1 MNASL
6 YPTKGIPYPYRYGTA
21 QLIFPA
27 KKNDLLLK
35 LLKFFCCLFATF
47 VLVSNMTLAQGPCPS
62 SNCTSGD
69 IRITKVE
76 LIKADGTA
84 LPNFCTPGVDLQV
97 KLRVTFEVTSKT
109 RYGFLVVA
117 NILINGN
124 SIGTIAHCNPG
135 TFAKGLHTM
144 DVSTLSNGNSIIWP
158 CGSLIQLKDVYTAW
172 DQQVATA
179 SHPGICTYLN
189 SDGTIS
195 NCASI
200 NPKCK
205 FYGAN
210 EPIVI
215 VAPLIASFTTQ
226 EGACNSQKRSW
237 TFTSTTT
244 GGTNPYTYTWNFGD
258 GTPPLVTTQNPVTHE
273 YAYSV
278 TGNVNVSL
286 SVKDASTP
294 TNQTSAAQPQTISI
308 TSCCVASTAPTSA
321 SAVQSVICL
330 GGNTNISVSGGSLG
344 TNASWKWYKDGCGT
358 GSSIGTGAT
367 ITVNP
372 TVTTTYFVR
381 AEGDCGTTSCASVTV
396 TVKTPSTNPTG
407 ASAVSTILCQGQ
419 SSSLSVTGGSLGTNA
434 SWKWYAGGCASGAPI
449 GTGTSITVT
458 PSVTT
463 TYFVRAEGDCNNTG
477 CASVVVTVKTFSTAP
492 TSASAIQSTICSGTS
507 TNLSITGGSLGT
519 NALWKW
525 YIGGCG
531 NESAIGTGSTI
542 SVSPTQTTTYYVRAE
557 GDCGNTSCVSVTV
570 TVKNPSTNP
579 TGASAVSATL
589 CQGQSTQLSVTGGS
603 LGTNASW
610 KWYAGGC
617 ASGASIGTGPSITVT
632 PSSTTT
638 YFVRAEGDCNNTI
651 CASVLVTVK
660 TLSTAPTG
668 AIAAS
673 PAICIGGN
681 TNMSVVGGSLGTGAS
696 WKWYQDGCA
705 SGASIGSGATINVN
719 PTQTTTYFVRAEGDC
734 NNTTCAS
741 VQVTVNPASFG
752 GTLASD
758 RTVCLGSNSGL
769 LSLSGHIGSVRHW
782 EVSQTSA
789 TEGFI
794 PIAGTAG
801 MTSLTSGVIDQN
813 IWFRVVV
820 KNGGCSDAISNAVKI
835 TMQMPIDNNYVT
847 ESQIICMGNTPAG
860 LNGFTPVGGNGGY
873 SYQWQSRTSG
883 SWSNITSAT
892 GKNYQ
897 PGAITQNTQFR
908 RIVSSGAACPSNTS
922 PPLTISIS
930 PDGQVF
936 TISKTNFCQSAPNT
950 GKVKLND
957 SYPGVSYQ
965 LKKASDN
972 SNVQGPQIGTGD
984 ALEWTGLAVGT
995 YYVYGTGLAP
1005 TYCTSR
1011 TANVTILMFDC
1022 TEFYTL
1028 SQGGYGNNG
1037 GSCLGSDA
1045 VNTILT
1051 LLGNTDLVI
1060 GTTNSIT
1067 IPATIEGAT
1076 KLNQSL
1082 PGGSGASAL
1091 PAGNCIITSGCF
1103 VSPTYLTSGGKI
1115 NNGLLSQT
1123 IVMSLNAR
1131 WNNNALMLFPI
1142 RSGYLTTQEMNGC
1155 YPNTTPGENCDIVSI
1170 QINPNVVSYLGPNAT
1185 VATLL
1190 QLANDVLGGT
1200 KTPGINGV
1208 PSYSDISGA
1217 LNSLV
1222 VAFHDGRRFL
1232 NYFPTQQGCELL
1244 TSSPNIET
1252 TTASTSTS
1260 ILAEREASSI
1270 LTVTAFPNP
1279 FSDNINFEINAK
1291 QPGKAMLEV
1300 YTITGQKVKTVYN
1313 GNINAGKQRFSMSVP
1328 THQRSVLFYV
1338 FRMGDQKITG
1348 KLLYSGR

>member
-330 GGNTNISVSGGSLG
+330 GGNTNISLSGGSLG

-1076 KLNQSL
+1076 KLNQTL

>member
-1 MNASL
+1 MEMVCWWL
-6 YPTKGIPYPYRYGTA
+6 
-21 QLIFPA
+21 
-27 KKNDLLLK
+27 
-35 LLKFFCCLFATF
+35 
-47 VLVSNMTLAQGPCPS
+47 
-62 SNCTSGD
+62 
-69 IRITKVE
+69 
-76 LIKADGTA
+76 
-84 LPNFCTPGVDLQV
+84 
-97 KLRVTFEVTSKT
+97 
-109 RYGFLVVA
+109 
-117 NILINGN
+117 
-124 SIGTIAHCNPG
+124 
-135 TFAKGLHTM
+135 
-144 DVSTLSNGNSIIWP
+144 
-158 CGSLIQLKDVYTAW
+158 
-172 DQQVATA
+172 
-179 SHPGICTYLN
+179 
-189 SDGTIS
+189 
-195 NCASI
+195 
-200 NPKCK
+200 
-205 FYGAN
+205 
-210 EPIVI
+210 
-215 VAPLIASFTTQ
+215 
-226 EGACNSQKRSW
+226 
-237 TFTSTTT
+237 
-244 GGTNPYTYTWNFGD
+244 
-258 GTPPLVTTQNPVTHE
+258 
-273 YAYSV
+273 
-278 TGNVNVSL
+278 
-286 SVKDASTP
+286 
-294 TNQTSAAQPQTISI
+294 
-308 TSCCVASTAPTSA
+308 
-321 SAVQSVICL
+321 
-330 GGNTNISVSGGSLG
+330 
-344 TNASWKWYKDGCGT
+344 
-358 GSSIGTGAT
+358 
-367 ITVNP
+367 
-372 TVTTTYFVR
+372 
-381 AEGDCGTTSCASVTV
+381 
-396 TVKTPSTNPTG
+396 
-407 ASAVSTILCQGQ
+407 
-419 SSSLSVTGGSLGTNA
+419 
-434 SWKWYAGGCASGAPI
+434 
-449 GTGTSITVT
+449 
-458 PSVTT
+458 
-463 TYFVRAEGDCNNTG
+463 
-477 CASVVVTVKTFSTAP
+477 
-492 TSASAIQSTICSGTS
+492 
-507 TNLSITGGSLGT
+507 T

-589 CQGQSTQLSVTGGS
+589 CQGQSTQLSVAGGS

-1076 KLNQSL
+1076 KLNQTL

>member
-589 CQGQSTQLSVTGGS
+589 CQGQSTQLSVAGGS